1 MHGFFAILKRELR
14 AVVKERTIMIA
25 ITIQLFIASFSSAL
39 LIGLMSFYD
48 PEAIGLSDRI
58 RIRMGVIGDADSPM
72 TQFLE
77 QRNVTV
83 STFSAPE
90 DADAAFRA
98 GQIDAAVFVP
108 EAQSEEDRSAV
119 DMKLFLPTSETH
131 STVILMV
138 LREPLKQYE
147 NYLRERNGV
156 HIRYT
161 DVGGTPATS
170 YEFQYAVIVPLLM
183 FFPAF
188 VAGSMVVDS
197 ISEELANR
205 TLDTLWSAP
214 LSLNTIFGA
223 KIAAALILG
232 AIQCVLW
239 SALLRFNGI
248 VMQNVGLVLVLAAVT
263 AAIITV
269 GSAFIAVYFKDRERS
284 QFVYSLFIL
293 LSAGISYFL
302 DLSPIT
308 VVTRLSTGDY
318 YTGAA
323 DVAVYAVLLLMMLV
337 AFLSTAKKLIAV
349 PS

>member
-1 MHGFFAILKRELR
+1 MHGFLAILKKELR
-14 AVVKERTIMIA
+14 AVTKERTIMIA

-39 LIGLMSFYD
+39 LVGLMSFYD
-48 PEAIGLSDRI
+48 PAAIGLSDRI
-58 RIRMGVIGDADSPM
+58 RVRMGVIGDTGSPM
-72 TQFLE
+72 IRFLE

-98 GQIDAAVFVP
+98 GQIDAAVFIP
-108 EAQSEEDRSAV
+108 AAQSEENGPVV
-119 DMKLFLPTSETH
+119 DVKLFLPQSETH

-156 HIRYT
+156 HINYT
-161 DVGGTPATS
+161 DTEGSPATA
-170 YEFQYAVIVPLLM
+170 YEFRYAVIIPLLM

-197 ISEELANR
+197 ISEEVANH

-214 LSLNTIFGA
+214 LSLNAIFGA
-223 KIAAALILG
+223 KIAAALAL
-232 AIQCVLW
+232 AVVQCVLW
-239 SALLRFNGI
+239 SALLCFNDI
-248 VMQNVGLVLVLAAVT
+248 TVQNLGLVLVLAAVT
-263 AAIITV
+263 AGVITV

-302 DLSPIT
+302 DISPIT

-318 YTGAA
+318 YTGVA
-323 DVAVYAVLLLMMLV
+323 DVAIYAILLAVLLT